1 MRVLN
6 ALSVVALSIAA
17 LLSLPAYAVEPVG
30 STSFNTSPG
39 FDLSTLN
46 AGNFY
51 DVIIPLAKKEDTLT
65 FFDFTNSF
73 GPLFSDNLLPEFEAK
88 YNINVNYV
96 RGKGAAAVQQLIAAN
111 KAGSAAPSDVYFVGS
126 SSISLLLDS
135 AVMANIPL
143 NKLLPNAL
151 ALDPAIATITS
162 GFDHGGAYLPFHRNQ
177 TSIIYNTSTVS
188 SRDVPTNL
196 DDLLAWAK
204 AHPGQ
209 FVVTSPAGGG
219 SGKGFMQSVAIARI
233 TGKECRA
240 AFTNFA
246 ITGKQAKAYAAG
258 DCPAPLWAYYKQL
271 LPVVEVSNGNSD
283 TLNLVATG
291 AGVIGTAWEDMAYD
305 FLGRGL
311 LPKTTRQ
318 ELLKSGQVGGGDGM
332 FLPVNGT
339 NPAAA
344 LLFLDFMISHDV
356 QLEKLLING
365 SRSARRDIDPSASFS
380 AEQSARL
387 IPTDQFA
394 SRARQQI
401 PSKLANALRD
411 YLVANLLRNQ

>member
-6 ALSVVALSIAA
+6 ALSVAALSVAA
-17 LLSLPAYAVEPVG
+17 LLSPAAYAVEPVG
-30 STSFNTSPG
+30 SATFNTSPG

-51 DVIIPLAKKEDTLT
+51 KIIVPLAKKEGKLT

-88 YNINVNYV
+88 YNINVDYV
-96 RGKGAAAVQQLIAAN
+96 RGKGGAAVQQLIAAN
-111 KAGSAAPSDVYFVGS
+111 KAGSPAPSDVYFVGS
-126 SSISLLLDS
+126 SSIPLLLDS
-135 AVMANIPL
+135 GVMANIPL
-143 NKLLPNAL
+143 NKLLPNAF
-151 ALDPAIATITS
+151 ALNPDIATITS

-177 TSIIYNTSTVS
+177 TSIIYNTRFVSTK
-188 SRDVPTNL
+188 DVPSNL
-196 DDLLAWAK
+196 DSLLTWAK

-233 TGKECRA
+233 TGEKCRA
-240 AFTNFA
+240 PFTNFA
-246 ITGKQAKAYAAG
+246 ISAAKAKAYAAG
-258 DCPAPLWAYYKQL
+258 DCPAPLWNYYREL
-271 LPVVEVSNGNSD
+271 LPVVEISNGNSD
-283 TLNLVATG
+283 TLNLIATG
-291 AGVIGTAWEDMAYD
+291 GGIIGTAWEDMAYD
-305 FLGRGL
+305 FMGRGL

-318 ELLKSGQVGGGDGM
+318 ELLVSGQVGGGDGM

-339 NPAAA
+339 NPAAG
-344 LLFLDFMISHDV
+344 LLFLDFMISHKV

-365 SRSARRDIDPSASFS
+365 SRSARTDIDPSASFS

-394 SRARQQI
+394 TRARQQI

-411 YLVANLLRNQ
+411 YLVANLLRGQ